1 MFSSL
6 FRMVVIEMPQTSMM
20 SSAYPYFHISH
31 LEGLTCCHVCVSS
44 LQQYSNIHQN
54 VCCQAVPECDTFPR
68 DANLHIS
75 SLRSN
80 IISIRHLF
88 LDFKECM
95 FVLSPV
101 AYFLYQLSDL
111 QLLNKFSV
119 AWSCFLNLWSGH
131 VNCSKE
137 LYVSYLT
144 PLCSSPNIISAKSD
158 RITNWPL
165 LHAVQPPRTHGQKPP
180 KTMYRTV

>member
-1 MFSSL
+1 MLSYLLLRVVNLPRTPPAVNCSFVRTSSLNFASIYMFSSL

-119 AWSCFLNLWSGH
+119 A
-131 VNCSKE
+131 
-137 LYVSYLT
+137 
-144 PLCSSPNIISAKSD
+144 
-158 RITNWPL
+158 
-165 LHAVQPPRTHGQKPP
+165 
-180 KTMYRTV
+180 